1 MSRLLGAHMS
11 IEGGFHK
18 ALLRGKGI
26 GCDIIQVFTKNTNQW
41 RVREL
46 KEDEVQRFKR
56 VKEETG
62 ISIVIA
68 HDSYLINLASPDED
82 LWKKSLDVL
91 LIEMERA
98 EALGIA
104 YLVIHPGSHNDA
116 GEEWGIKR
124 IVRSLDLIHTR
135 ARGFKTSILL
145 ETTAGQ
151 GTSLC
156 YKFEHIREILYK
168 VREPERLGVCLDTCH
183 VFAAGYDIRDEFSY
197 EKTMKELDR
206 LIGIRLVKVIHLNDS
221 KRELGSRVDRHEH
234 IGRGFIG
241 IEGFRFLLRDGRF
254 TKIPMVIETPKG
266 EDMREDIENLKTL
279 RSLTSEPYG
288 EER

>member
-1 MSRLLGAHMS
+1 MS

-18 ALLRGKGI
+18 ALLRGKEI
-26 GCDIIQVFTKNTNQW
+26 GCDIIQIFTKNTNQW
-41 RVREL
+41 RVKKL
-46 KEDEVQRFKR
+46 GDDEVRRFKR

-62 ISIVIA
+62 IPLVIA
-68 HDSYLINLASPDED
+68 HDSYLINLASPDEG
-82 LWKKSLDVL
+82 LWNKSIHVL
-91 LIEMERA
+91 LIEMGRA

-124 IVRSLDLIHTR
+124 IVNALDLIHTS
-135 ARGFKTSILL
+135 AKGFKTKILL

-156 YKFEHIREILYK
+156 YRFDQIREILDK
-168 VREPERLGVCLDTCH
+168 VKEPGRLGVCFDTCH
-183 VFAAGYDIRDEFSY
+183 VFAAGYDIRDELRY

-206 LIGIRLVKVIHLNDS
+206 RIGIGLIKVIHLNDA
-221 KRELGSRVDRHEH
+221 KKELGSRVDRHEH
-234 IGRGFIG
+234 IGKGFIG
-241 IEGFRFLLRDGRF
+241 IEGFRCLLRDERF
-254 TKIPMVIETPKG
+254 AEIPMVIETPKG

-279 RSLTSEPYG
+279 RRLL
-288 EER
+288 

>member
-1 MSRLLGAHMS
+1 MS

-18 ALLRGKGI
+18 ALLRGKEI

-41 RVREL
+41 RVKKL
-46 KEDEVQRFKR
+46 GDDEVRRFKR

-62 ISIVIA
+62 IPLVIA
-68 HDSYLINLASPDED
+68 HDSYLINLASPDEG
-82 LWKKSLDVL
+82 LWKKSINVL
-91 LIEMERA
+91 LIEMGRA

-124 IVRSLDLIHTR
+124 IVNALDLIHTS
-135 ARGFKTSILL
+135 AKGFKTKILL

-156 YKFEHIREILYK
+156 YRFEQIREILDK
-168 VREPERLGVCLDTCH
+168 VKEPGRLGVCFDTCH
-183 VFAAGYDIRDEFSY
+183 VFAAGYDIRDKLRY

-206 LIGIRLVKVIHLNDS
+206 RIGIGLIKVIHLNDA
-221 KRELGSRVDRHEH
+221 KKELGSRVDRHEH
-234 IGRGFIG
+234 IGKGFIG
-241 IEGFRFLLRDGRF
+241 LEGFRCLLRDERF
-254 TKIPMVIETPKG
+254 AEIPMVIETPKG

-279 RSLTSEPYG
+279 RGLL
-288 EER
+288 